1 MEKPSR
7 RIYYLN
13 GKLDPTRHSRP
24 ESLVLLFGNRRKTIV
39 IGLEGNIEQ
48 K

>member
-1 MEKPSR
+1 VEGKSR
-7 RIYYLN
+7 RIYFLN
-13 GKLDPTRHSRP
+13 GKLDPTRHARS
-24 ESLVLLFGNRRKTIV
+24 ESLVLLFGRRRKEIV